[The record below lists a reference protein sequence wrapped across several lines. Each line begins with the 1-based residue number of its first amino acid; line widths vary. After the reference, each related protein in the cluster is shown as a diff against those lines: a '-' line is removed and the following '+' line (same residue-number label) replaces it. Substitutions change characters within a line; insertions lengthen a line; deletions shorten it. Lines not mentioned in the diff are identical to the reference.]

1 MYVTYLL
8 LAGAEKVVNRIRPQ
22 GDRRRDPN
30 CGILRIDNG
39 HGADLSWRGG
49 CFSHVCSQGQPASM
63 NWNHQWF
70 EDLASQVGH
79 CLLVLL
85 LSNDME
91 LCLKEQPDEIANPNS
106 GTSRSRNGAPHGGPG
121 KQYPVAQVG
130 PLLERA
136 PVGYCAR

>member
-49 CFSHVCSQGQPASM
+49 CLSHVCSQGQPASM
-63 NWNHQWF
+63 NWNHRWF

-85 LSNDME
+85 LSKDKN
-91 LCLKEQPDEIANPNS
+91 
-106 GTSRSRNGAPHGGPG
+106 TSFEGAT
-121 KQYPVAQVG
+121 
-130 PLLERA
+130 R
-136 PVGYCAR
+136 